1 NYSGAVLR
9 AAGSARHPS
18 ILLQGS
24 KMKRRDLLIAGVA
37 AATGLPSLARAQ
49 GGWPARTIRVV
60 IAYPPG
66 GSTDTAGRLLAEKLS
81 GRLGQQVIIDN
92 RAGAGGT
99 VGASHVVRAE
109 PDGYT
114 LLLAASPE

>member
-1 NYSGAVLR
+1 IVL
-9 AAGSARHPS
+9 
-18 ILLQGS
+18 QDF
-24 KMKRRDLLIAGVA
+24 KMKRRDLLIAGA
-37 AATGLPSLARAQ
+37 AAIGLPALARAQ
-49 GGWPARTIRVV
+49 QAGWPTRTIRVV

-66 GSTDTAGRLLAEKLS
+66 GSTDTAGRLLAEKLTA
-81 GRLGQQVIIDN
+81 RLGQQVIVDN

-114 LLLAASPE
+114 LLLAASPEVSIAPIIMKG